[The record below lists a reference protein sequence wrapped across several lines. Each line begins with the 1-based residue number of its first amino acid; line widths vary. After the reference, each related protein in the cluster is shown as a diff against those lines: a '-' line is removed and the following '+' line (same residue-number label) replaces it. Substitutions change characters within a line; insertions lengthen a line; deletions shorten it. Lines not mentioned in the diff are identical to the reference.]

1 MRRCELRYSADAS
14 RRCTPTSPRAQAR
27 CSTFPRAAWPACSS
41 AILSTSS
48 IASRPRRPNHSRVS
62 GDPFAADVI
71 SQGDTVLD
79 SGAPSKLTPGHPRR
93 TLPSHEDFRYS
104 MMAARSSAENA
115 GPMTPLPRCVLE
127 PVARVAVAR
136 LRGVEQSRP
145 CQFVANARVPGG
157 RGRRTMSR
165 DLPAR
170 CSADGRSDPRC
181 RQAPT
186 RRLCPGHPCSR
197 CGA

>member
-1 MRRCELRYSADAS
+1 MY
-14 RRCTPTSPRAQAR
+14 TNV
-27 CSTFPRAAWPACSS
+27 
-41 AILSTSS
+41 
-48 IASRPRRPNHSRVS
+48 ASRPGAVFHFPPGRLACLFVGYPVDQFDCLSAEATESFAGV

-79 SGAPSKLTPGHPRR
+79 SGAPSKLTPGPPRR